1 MHITIDGL
9 AKEGDGVGR
18 CPDGRA
24 IFVRGALLGEK
35 VEVVTTE
42 ERTKFLRGSAVSI
55 LEPNNHRI
63 KPFCRHVQDGCG
75 GCNLQHADE
84 ELQKQIKLRITK
96 EAYERIG
103 KFDAA
108 PITYGGGIE
117 PVGYRT
123 TVRCSV
129 DDGKAGMRGFR
140 SHDHIPLRSCGV
152 AHERVE
158 EIMIKSY
165 FGDIEE
171 VVIRTSILTGK
182 SLAIVSAF
190 DRSIETL
197 NDVQVISFDQL
208 RKGQSANI
216 VEQVY
221 GKEWRVSADSFFQA
235 SPQGSELL
243 VRTVKN
249 IIEGSISASA
259 SMIDLYS
266 GVGIFAGTI
275 GSGRQVTAIEQNA
288 SAAQDSIHNLGN
300 AVKHVCSRVEQWE
313 ISPHNFVIA
322 NPSRSGMSKKV
333 PNIIEKT
340 GAELVVLISCDAA
353 AAARDARRMVDK
365 GFQLEEVVVLDL
377 FPQTSHIEVISTF
390 VR

>member
-1 MHITIDGL
+1 MQVTIDGL

-35 VEVVTTE
+35 VDVLATE
-42 ERTKFLRGSAVSI
+42 ERKKFLRGRIISI
-55 LEPNNHRI
+55 LEPNDHRVS
-63 KPFCRHVQDGCG
+63 PFCSHVQDGCG
-75 GCNLQHADE
+75 GCNLQHADAG
-84 ELQKQIKLRITK
+84 LQKQIKLRIAK
-96 EAYERIG
+96 EAIERVG
-103 KFDAA
+103 KFDAV
-108 PITYGGGIE
+108 PIKYGGCIE

-129 DDGKAGMRGFR
+129 LDGKAGMRGFR
-140 SHDHIPLRSCGV
+140 SHDHIPLSSCGV

-158 EIMIKSY
+158 EIMTKSY
-165 FGDIEE
+165 FGDAEE

-182 SLAIVSAF
+182 SLAIVSNF
-190 DRSIETL
+190 DRSIETVK
-197 NDVQVISFDQL
+197 DVQVISFDQL
-208 RKGQSANI
+208 RKGHSANI
-216 VEQVY
+216 VEQVC

-243 VRTVKN
+243 VRTVQD
-249 IIEGSISASA
+249 IIKRNISASA
-259 SMIDLYS
+259 SLVDLYS
-266 GVGIFAGTI
+266 GVGIFAGTV

-288 SAAQDSIHNLGN
+288 SATKDSIHNLGN

-340 GAELVVLISCDAA
+340 GAEFVVLISCDAA

-377 FPQTSHIEVISTF
+377 FPQTSHIEVVSTF